1 MGQRALSESSA
12 RDSGKEKYICKG
24 GLKKVCGT
32 DIADDQDAIR
42 CDVCEMWF
50 HPKCQGIT
58 IRAFQVIAEYKL
70 FWPCDTC
77 REKLEST
84 KNIIKYLDEKLET
97 LGREIQVERK
107 SIDEKL
113 VAKLE
118 EGLNQIEV
126 ALDRKLAEQKKAV
139 ETSLKMQEEVIENSV
154 KAQAEGKQSYADM
167 VAKSVKDIPK
177 FTEELK
183 NSAVNLTKMVES
195 RKEKELREN
204 NLILHNVKESREED
218 SKKRREHDEA
228 VFAEVIS
235 GVLGDQNRPEIQ
247 IEKAYRLGKKT
258 DDEKAKPRLLLIR
271 LKSKENVD
279 LIMKYRKLLRQ
290 NAPSLGPVFITR
302 DLTKEEREKEWQL
315 RKELEEKGKE
325 THRVFRGKVI
335 RK

>member
-42 CDVCEMWF
+42 CDVCETWF

-195 RKEKELREN
+195 RKEKEQREN

-247 IEKAYRLGKKT
+247 IEKAYRLGKK
-258 DDEKAKPRLLLIR
+258 D
-271 LKSKENVD
+271 
-279 LIMKYRKLLRQ
+279 
-290 NAPSLGPVFITR
+290 
-302 DLTKEEREKEWQL
+302 
-315 RKELEEKGKE
+315 
-325 THRVFRGKVI
+325 
-335 RK
+335 